1 MHYRIGDSSSSKLI
15 KILND
20 NTTIIILTLWLIDLS
35 ALIKRILILYSLKL
49 IYVYF
54 SRRSLA
60 FSRRI
65 AIYVSAKRTIRMST
79 IAMENSN
86 GEASSGTKL
95 FDEDTLSQRKSDSFR
110 GWACSWWAQKR
121 LPGVSP
127 PMFLW
132 KVSRLKR
139 WRRARYVCIYT

>member
-1 MHYRIGDSSSSKLI
+1 MHYRVGDVSSSKWI

-20 NTTIIILTLWLIDLS
+20 NTTIIVLNLWLINLS
-35 ALIKRILILYSLKL
+35 ALIKRIFILYSLKL
-49 IYVYF
+49 IYVGF
-54 SRRSLA
+54 SQRSLA
-60 FSRRI
+60 FSWKI
-65 AIYVSAKRTIRMST
+65 AIYVFAKTAIRMST

-121 LPGVSP
+121 RPGVSP